1 MIVLYRHTILR
12 AALALVLACTGL
24 ATAPARASAATADAF
39 EADNTWQT
47 ARDVGA
53 IVGVSGDTGYY
64 GEPMG
69 VQARTFHFVDDATAT
84 SDEDWV
90 RFTVSA
96 TDIDTGL
103 SYIFE
108 AFPSSS
114 AVRPVIEIYGPG
126 SANPT
131 APGNLPAS
139 SAEPTLTA
147 IDPNAIQP
155 GQALAYNGRWSG
167 DVAASVSFIPA
178 AAGTYYVRVRPYYQH
193 ESGIDPG
200 FGGGVGSY
208 QLRMKAGQLSRL
220 SGADRIATAVAV
232 SRERYPATGPDSK
245 ACIIASGFAF
255 PDALAGSTLA
265 GAVDGPL
272 LLTARDSL
280 PSAVTAEL
288 RRLGITQVYLLGG
301 TAAVTDRVK
310 TSIEALGISVKR
322 VSGATRMAT
331 ARQIALE
338 AARHTTPARLA
349 FVVNALNFPD
359 ALAAS
364 PMATHNVA
372 PILLTGSATLD
383 AQAEA
388 ALKDSALGITDV
400 VIIGGTS

>member
-1 MIVLYRHTILR
+1 MIVLYRHMILR
-12 AALALVLACTGL
+12 VALALVVALTGF
-24 ATAPARASAATADAF
+24 AMTPVRASAAAADAY
-39 EADNTWQT
+39 ETDNTWQT

-53 IVGVSGDTGYY
+53 IVGTSGDTGYY
-64 GEPMG
+64 GEPLG
-69 VQARTFHFVDDATAT
+69 VQSRTFHFVVDATAT

-90 RFTVSA
+90 RFTVSS

-108 AFPSSS
+108 AAPSSP

-131 APGNLPAS
+131 APGDLPAS

-155 GQALAYNGRWSG
+155 GGSLAYNGGWSG
-167 DVAASVSFIPA
+167 YDSASVSFIPPTS
-178 AAGTYYVRVRPYYQH
+178 GTYYVRVRPYYQH
-193 ESGIDPG
+193 ESGTDPG
-200 FGGGVGSY
+200 FGDGVGSY

-220 SGADRIATAVAV
+220 FGADRIATAVAV

-272 LLTARDSL
+272 LLTAHDSL
-280 PSAVTAEL
+280 PSAVAAEL
-288 RRLGITQVYLLGG
+288 KRLGITQVYLLGG
-301 TAAVTDRVK
+301 TAAVTARVK

-322 VSGATRMAT
+322 VSGATRYAT
-331 ARQIALE
+331 AHQIALE

-359 ALAAS
+359 ALAA
-364 PMATHNVA
+364 
-372 PILLTGSATLD
+372 
-383 AQAEA
+383 
-388 ALKDSALGITDV
+388 
-400 VIIGGTS
+400 